1 MTAEPMPDGLP
12 EEFDSVSLI
21 STTSYRHYLTEA
33 RLIELTNTDNKFVS

>member
-21 STTSYRHYLTEA
+21 STTIVTGA
-33 RLIELTNTDNKFVS
+33 RLIELTNTANKFVS